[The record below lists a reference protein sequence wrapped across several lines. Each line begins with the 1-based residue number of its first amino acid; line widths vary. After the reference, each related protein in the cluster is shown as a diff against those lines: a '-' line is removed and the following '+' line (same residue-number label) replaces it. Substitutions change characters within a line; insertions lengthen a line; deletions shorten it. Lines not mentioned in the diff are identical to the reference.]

1 MLVGHRQ
8 LSGEHNFLEKVDIRE
23 VVNQSTLISL
33 INVEVGIKVE
43 GGINLWKK
51 LMHNSNTRGMWKKS
65 KESINME
72 GGIFQNW

>member
-8 LSGEHNFLEKVDIRE
+8 LSSEHNFLEKVDIRE

-65 KESINME
+65 KESINEE
-72 GGIFQNW
+72 GGFLF